1 MKKYDHY
8 KQNKARIMTDLLFE
22 TWLDWTEKCEP
33 EQRES
38 FEVYVDK
45 LGEEIMSLT
54 KKSHHE
60 TKNK

>member
-1 MKKYDHY
+1 
-8 KQNKARIMTDLLFE
+8 MTDLLFE

-60 TKNK
+60 TKNIQT